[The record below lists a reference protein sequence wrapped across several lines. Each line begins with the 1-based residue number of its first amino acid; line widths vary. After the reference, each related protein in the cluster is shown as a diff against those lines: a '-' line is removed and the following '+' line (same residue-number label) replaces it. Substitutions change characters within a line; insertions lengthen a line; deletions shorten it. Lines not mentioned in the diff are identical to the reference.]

1 MKARALAALP
11 PLPDLAPTPARRI
24 LVVDDDP
31 GALQLI
37 TNFLRTAPVP
47 CEPMGVDSAEAALR
61 ILSGED
67 GLDCLLIDVAPP
79 EMDGLRL
86 LLAARERRP
95 ELKIVAM
102 ASVPTD
108 DLHRAVLEA
117 GASWLLS
124 KPLDLDDLQASLAA
138 DRPGVLSH
146 LEGDLDLL
154 DVCRLA
160 AACQPNGG
168 IRVRR
173 GESEGILAHRGATL
187 VHAEMDGLKGEPA
200 FAGLRAWNGWH
211 FESLPAL
218 RAAALP
224 ESCDLDLRMAAGGPR
239 REGSRA
245 GGTLRGLTLRHLIE
259 WAMRSRETCSLT
271 VTSRRRTG
279 VLSFARGKIGS
290 AETADREGGR
300 AAAEILGWE
309 NLRVHLMR
317 SPALATVAATG
328 SGLEPMID
336 RFCAELE
343 GFIATSVVRRKDGSS
358 VVSRSAD
365 PAVDARLAASGY
377 ARVVESHLAA
387 VASLG
392 AAWGETEDIL
402 ITTARAYLLIRLLG
416 GDHCHWL
423 AVSSEANLALCR
435 LSMRS
440 WEPFLLS
447 ELADLGEIPDRGD

>member
-1 MKARALAALP
+1 
-11 PLPDLAPTPARRI
+11 
-24 LVVDDDP
+24 
-31 GALQLI
+31 
-37 TNFLRTAPVP
+37 
-47 CEPMGVDSAEAALR
+47 
-61 ILSGED
+61 
-67 GLDCLLIDVAPP
+67 
-79 EMDGLRL
+79 
-86 LLAARERRP
+86 
-95 ELKIVAM
+95 
-102 ASVPTD
+102 
-108 DLHRAVLEA
+108 
-117 GASWLLS
+117 
-124 KPLDLDDLQASLAA
+124 
-138 DRPGVLSH
+138 
-146 LEGDLDLL
+146 
-154 DVCRLA
+154 
-160 AACQPNGG
+160 
-168 IRVRR
+168 
-173 GESEGILAHRGATL
+173 
-187 VHAEMDGLKGEPA
+187 
-200 FAGLRAWNGWH
+200 
-211 FESLPAL
+211 
-218 RAAALP
+218 
-224 ESCDLDLRMAAGGPR
+224 MAAGGPR
-239 REGSRA
+239 RAGARA

-259 WAMRSRETCSLT
+259 WAMRNRETCSLT

-279 VLSFARGKIGS
+279 VLSFAQGKIRA

-317 SPALATVAATG
+317 SPAPMSTPAPETAAVADG
-328 SGLEPMID
+328 RLEELID
-336 RFCAELE
+336 RFCAELK

-358 VVSRSAD
+358 VGSRSAD